1 MAGRVLTPAARGRRI
16 AGLVPTPCH
25 RRVPPP
31 PPHRGMP
38 HRGIA
43 PGLAFCYPV
52 TCWTR
57 PIDTAGGACT
67 IQVGTYFHIRNG
79 SGAKMLK
86 ARKTR
91 PVSSPEAQGYN
102 SSDVARI
109 CGVSL
114 RQLQWWDE
122 RNVVSPR
129 QDGHKR
135 IYMGEE
141 VVEISVIAELRR
153 KGFSLQKIRRVL
165 RFLQKDMGKRLSEA
179 LAGSADVH
187 LLTDGKSIF
196 LEEAPARIIDL
207 LKNARQ
213 PMFLV
218 CVTDQ
223 VRRLTAT
230 ANAERKPARS
240 EIASPAGRKARVG

>member
-1 MAGRVLTPAARGRRI
+1 MFKGRKTSRPAASSSE
-16 AGLVPTPCH
+16 VP
-25 RRVPPP
+25 
-31 PPHRGMP
+31 
-38 HRGIA
+38 
-43 PGLAFCYPV
+43 
-52 TCWTR
+52 
-57 PIDTAGGACT
+57 
-67 IQVGTYFHIRNG
+67 
-79 SGAKMLK
+79 
-86 ARKTR
+86 
-91 PVSSPEAQGYN
+91 GYN
-102 SSDVARI
+102 SSEVARI

-135 IYMGEE
+135 VYMPEE

-179 LAGSADVH
+179 LSSSSDIH

-196 LEEAPARIIDL
+196 LEEAPSRIIDL

-223 VRRLTAT
+223 ARRLTAS
-230 ANAERKPARS
+230 ERKPARS
-240 EIASPAGRKARVG
+240 ETGSPARRARAV

>member
-1 MAGRVLTPAARGRRI
+1 MQSACRCVPAFNPCPPTGVRHSRGVRFHLLLFCWSSPLTPSVAH
-16 AGLVPTPCH
+16 VQ
-25 RRVPPP
+25 
-31 PPHRGMP
+31 
-38 HRGIA
+38 
-43 PGLAFCYPV
+43 F
-52 TCWTR
+52 
-57 PIDTAGGACT
+57 
-67 IQVGTYFHIRNG
+67 QVGTHICPKRKWH
-79 SGAKMLK
+79 KMLK
-86 ARKTR
+86 SRKTR
-91 PVSSPEAQGYN
+91 PVASPEAQGYN

-135 IYMGEE
+135 IYMPEE

-179 LAGSADVH
+179 IAGTADVH
-187 LLTDGKSIF
+187 LLTDGKSIY
-196 LEEAPARIIDL
+196 LEETPNRIIDL

-223 VRRLTAT
+223 VKRLSAL
-230 ANAERKPARS
+230 AERKPARS
-240 EIASPAGRKARVG
+240 ETLAPAQRKARVG

>member
-1 MAGRVLTPAARGRRI
+1 MFKGRKSRT
-16 AGLVPTPCH
+16 
-25 RRVPPP
+25 
-31 PPHRGMP
+31 
-38 HRGIA
+38 
-43 PGLAFCYPV
+43 
-52 TCWTR
+52 
-57 PIDTAGGACT
+57 
-67 IQVGTYFHIRNG
+67 
-79 SGAKMLK
+79 
-86 ARKTR
+86 
-91 PVSSPEAQGYN
+91 VSSAPDAQGFN
-102 SSDVARI
+102 STEVARI

-129 QDGHKR
+129 QNGHKR
-135 IYMGEE
+135 IYMPEE

-179 LAGSADVH
+179 ISGSTDVH
-187 LLTDGKSIF
+187 LLTDGKSIY
-196 LEEAPARIIDL
+196 LEEAPTRIIDL

-223 VRRLTAT
+223 VRRLASP
-230 ANAERKPARS
+230 AERKPA
-240 EIASPAGRKARVG
+240 

>member
-1 MAGRVLTPAARGRRI
+1 MFKTKKPRPAY
-16 AGLVPTPCH
+16 L
-25 RRVPPP
+25 
-31 PPHRGMP
+31 
-38 HRGIA
+38 
-43 PGLAFCYPV
+43 
-52 TCWTR
+52 
-57 PIDTAGGACT
+57 
-67 IQVGTYFHIRNG
+67 
-79 SGAKMLK
+79 
-86 ARKTR
+86 
-91 PVSSPEAQGYN
+91 PESEIYT
-102 SSDVARI
+102 STDVARI
-109 CGVSL
+109 SGVSL

-135 IYMGEE
+135 VYMPAE

-179 LAGSADVH
+179 IEASSDVH

-196 LEEAPARIIDL
+196 LEEAPHRIIDL

-223 VRRLTAT
+223 VKRLGA
-230 ANAERKPARS
+230 
-240 EIASPAGRKARVG
+240 V

>member
-1 MAGRVLTPAARGRRI
+1 M
-16 AGLVPTPCH
+16 
-25 RRVPPP
+25 
-31 PPHRGMP
+31 
-38 HRGIA
+38 
-43 PGLAFCYPV
+43 F
-52 TCWTR
+52 
-57 PIDTAGGACT
+57 
-67 IQVGTYFHIRNG
+67 
-79 SGAKMLK
+79 K
-86 ARKTR
+86 ARKSR
-91 PVSSPEAQGYN
+91 PISSPEAQGFN
-102 SSDVARI
+102 SSEVSRI

-135 IYMGEE
+135 VYMREE

-179 LAGSADVH
+179 LQSAGDVH
-187 LLTDGKSIF
+187 LLTDGKSIY
-196 LEEAPARIIDL
+196 LEEAPNRIIDL

-223 VRRLTAT
+223 VKRLSSA
-230 ANAERKPARS
+230 AERKPAKS
-240 EIASPAGRKARVG
+240 ETAMPARKARAV

>member
-1 MAGRVLTPAARGRRI
+1 MEVA
-16 AGLVPTPCH
+16 
-25 RRVPPP
+25 
-31 PPHRGMP
+31 
-38 HRGIA
+38 
-43 PGLAFCYPV
+43 
-52 TCWTR
+52 
-57 PIDTAGGACT
+57 
-67 IQVGTYFHIRNG
+67 Q
-79 SGAKMLK
+79 MLK
-86 ARKTR
+86 ARKAR
-91 PVSSPEAQGYN
+91 VSSGEAQGFN

-135 IYMGEE
+135 VYMPEE

-165 RFLQKDMGKRLSEA
+165 RFLQKDMGKRLSDA
-179 LAGSADVH
+179 LASSSDIH
-187 LLTDGKSIF
+187 LLTDGKTIY
-196 LEEAPARIIDL
+196 LEEAPDRIIDL

-223 VRRLTAT
+223 VKRLTA
-230 ANAERKPARS
+230 ASERKPARS
-240 EIASPAGRKARVG
+240 ETAPALRKARAV